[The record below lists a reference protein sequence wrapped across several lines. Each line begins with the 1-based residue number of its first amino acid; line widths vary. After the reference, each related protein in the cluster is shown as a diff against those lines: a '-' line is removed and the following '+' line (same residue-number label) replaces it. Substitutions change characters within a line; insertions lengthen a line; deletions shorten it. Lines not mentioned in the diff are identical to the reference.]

1 MVKSVEEALRKYWGF
16 DGFLPLQRE
25 AMSCVCEGRDSIVV
39 LPTGGGKSLCFQ
51 APALLLPGLTL
62 VVSPLLSLMK
72 DQVDSL
78 LECGIPA
85 ARMDST
91 LSTAE
96 KAAIF
101 ARLRSRELRLLYVSP
116 ERLVMEGFL
125 AFLKANGISSVAVD
139 EAHCVSMWGHDFR
152 PEYRQLHILREAL
165 PGIPIGAYTATA
177 TDQVR
182 RDIAEQ
188 LNLDHP
194 QIFVGNFDRPN
205 LLYRVH
211 RRTNLFKQ
219 MNGVLERH
227 RGESGIIYCIRRAD
241 VDEMSRGLADRGYRV
256 APYHAGMT
264 DEERKRSQ
272 NAFIEEEVDII
283 AATVAFGMGIDKSNV
298 RYVIHAGMP
307 KSVEHYQQE
316 SGRAGRDG
324 LEAECSLFYSGA
336 DYLTWKRILEDSEPQ
351 VYDTAVAKLGQMYRY
366 CSGVSCRHQAIAQ
379 YFGQDLP
386 SGSCRACDLCL
397 GEVAG
402 VPDALVVAQKILS
415 SVLRQGERFGADY
428 TAGVLTG
435 SREDRVLANQHNTLS
450 TYGIL
455 SDESRSAVRDWIEQ
469 LVEQECVERVGDYAV
484 LKVTGKGRRVLKG
497 KELPLLLE
505 PAKKRAAP
513 KPPARLDSWEG
524 VDRDLFEELRKL
536 RRKLAQERSM
546 PAYIVFSD
554 AALRDMARKRPCTPS
569 EFLGIS
575 GVGDKKLEQYGEVTL
590 NLIRRYCGSK
600 RE

>member
-1 MVKSVEEALRKYWGF
+1 
-16 DGFLPLQRE
+16 
-25 AMSCVCEGRDSIVV
+25 VV

-51 APALLLPGLTL
+51 APALLLPGLAL

-116 ERLVMEGFL
+116 ERLAMEGFL

-241 VDEMSRGLADRGYRV
+241 VDEMSRGLTDRGYRV

-272 NAFIEEEVDII
+272 NAFIGEKVDII

-351 VYDTAVAKLGQMYRY
+351 VYAAAVAKLGQMYRY

-379 YFGQDLP
+379 YFDQDLP

-415 SVLRQGERFGADY
+415 GVLRQGERFGADY

-435 SREDRVLANQHNTLS
+435 SREDRVLANQHHTLS

-484 LKVTGKGRRVLKG
+484 LKVTDKGRRVLKG

-505 PAKKRAAP
+505 PAKTKAAP
-513 KPPARLDSWEG
+513 KPPARADSWEG
-524 VDRDLFEELRKL
+524 VDPDLFEELRKL

-554 AALRDMARKRPCTPS
+554 AALRDMARKRPCTSS

-575 GVGDKKLEQYGEVTL
+575 GVGDKKLEQYGEVML

-600 RE
+600 